1 MEPVTLVSVGAAAA
15 LTGWVAKRVSAVE
28 QQDNQYQSRSGTHRQ
43 SRTGGGAFGGPD
55 AVRRGETEVTGRE
68 ELDLDT
74 DSLDDYQG

>member
-28 QQDNQYQSRSGTHRQ
+28 QQDNHRSRSGTHRR
-43 SRTGGGAFGGPD
+43 SRTGGGAFGGPN

-74 DSLDDYQG
+74 DSLDDYQD